1 MTAGPDRG
9 EQRRLFDADQRALR
23 ILYERHRESVFA
35 AALLVTQDPLAAGL
49 ITRRAFTRLWQGR
62 EDLLPELAHRTS
74 ARRWLVAVAQ
84 ADAEQQHDD
93 AALRSPA
100 R

>member
-1 MTAGPDRG
+1 VTPAPDRR
-9 EQRRLFDADQRALR
+9 EQRRRFDADQRALR
-23 ILYERHRESVFA
+23 VLYERHRESVFA

-62 EDLLPELAHRTS
+62 DDLPPELAHRTS
-74 ARRWLVAVAQ
+74 ARRWLVDVAQ
-84 ADAEQQHDD
+84 ADAEQQHDG
-93 AALRSPA
+93 ARRSPA